1 MFVPNLVYVCA
12 CVLACVRAC
21 VCAGVR
27 VRVCVCVYSQVLIYT
42 GESTRASME
51 RTKMPNL
58 RKGSKGGFEP
68 GLKLGFHRYGCGMQK
83 RMRLAACVLFDY
95 MCAE

>member
-1 MFVPNLVYVCA
+1 MCVRVCLRA
-12 CVLACVRAC
+12 CVRECVRAC
-21 VCAGVR
+21 VCVH
-27 VRVCVCVYSQVLIYT
+27 SQVLIYT

-68 GLKLGFHRYGCGMQK
+68 GSLDCESGILPLSYT
-83 RMRLAACVLFDY
+83 L
-95 MCAE
+95 